1 VETQERVV
9 AVLGDVV
16 GSRGHPD
23 PERRRG
29 SVADALALANDRL
42 APTQPLTPTIGDEFQ
57 GLFAELVSALE
68 ATLVVRLALL
78 GEVDV
83 RFGIGSG
90 PLVTFE
96 ASRAPFDQDGPAW
109 WSAREAV
116 DHVREL
122 SQRQES
128 PRGLRTRWVDAGGER
143 SFVVAAVN
151 AFVHCRDELV
161 AAMDPR
167 DAAAM
172 LGLLADEPLTRI
184 AEAEGVSASALSQRA
199 IRGGLYAIRRA
210 HLELRETVA

>member
-1 VETQERVV
+1 METQEHVV
-9 AVLGDVV
+9 ALLGDVV

-23 PERRRG
+23 PGRRRRL
-29 SVADALALANDRL
+29 VADALSLANDRL
-42 APTQPLTPTIGDEFQ
+42 APKQPLTPTIGDEFQ
-57 GLFAELVSALE
+57 GLFTDLVSALE
-68 ATLVVRLALL
+68 ATLVVRLAVL

-122 SQRQES
+122 SQRHES
-128 PRGLRTRWVDAGGER
+128 PRGLRSRWVDAGGER
-143 SFVVAAVN
+143 PFVVAAVN
-151 AFVHCRDELV
+151 AFLQCRDELV
-161 AAMDPR
+161 AGMDPR

-172 LGLLADEPLTRI
+172 LGLLSGEPLTRI
-184 AEAEGVSASALSQRA
+184 AEAEGVSVSALSQRA

-210 HLELRETVA
+210 HVELRGAVA

>member
-1 VETQERVV
+1 METQEHVV
-9 AVLGDVV
+9 ALLGDVV

-23 PERRRG
+23 PGRRRRL
-29 SVADALALANDRL
+29 VADALSLANDRL
-42 APTQPLTPTIGDEFQ
+42 APKQPLTPTIGDEFQ
-57 GLFAELVSALE
+57 GLFTDLVSALE
-68 ATLVVRLALL
+68 ATLVVRLAVL

-122 SQRQES
+122 SQRHES
-128 PRGLRTRWVDAGGER
+128 PRGLRSRWVDAGGER
-143 SFVVAAVN
+143 PFVAAAVN
-151 AFVHCRDELV
+151 AFLQCRDELV
-161 AAMDPR
+161 AGMDPR

-172 LGLLADEPLTRI
+172 LGLLSGEPLTRI
-184 AEAEGVSASALSQRA
+184 AEAEGVSVSALSQRA

-210 HLELRETVA
+210 HVELRGAVA

>member
-1 VETQERVV
+1 VETQEHVV
-9 AVLGDVV
+9 ALLGDVV

-23 PERRRG
+23 PGRRRRL
-29 SVADALALANDRL
+29 VADALSLANDRL
-42 APTQPLTPTIGDEFQ
+42 APKQPLTPTIGDEFQ
-57 GLFAELVSALE
+57 GLFTDLVSALE
-68 ATLVVRLALL
+68 ATLVVRLAVL

-90 PLVTFE
+90 RLVTFE

-122 SQRQES
+122 SQRHES
-128 PRGLRTRWVDAGGER
+128 PRGLRSRWVDAGGER
-143 SFVVAAVN
+143 PFVVAAVN
-151 AFVHCRDELV
+151 AFLQCRDELV
-161 AAMDPR
+161 AGMDPR

-172 LGLLADEPLTRI
+172 LGLLSGEPLTRI
-184 AEAEGVSASALSQRA
+184 AEAEGVSVSALSQRA

-210 HLELRETVA
+210 HVELRGAVA